1 MKVLIIASMFPATV
15 TKVLFG
21 TDITDRAGWINST
34 VHYLENEKNIELT
47 YLVPKQA
54 NESLQTIRL
63 INTMTFCQFAYA
75 TVEDI
80 KPFFLNNHF
89 DVIHVF
95 GAEYT
100 YIKDIYSFLPLERTL
115 FYIQG
120 LIEPYYERYLADLDQ
135 FKEMDPI
142 TLAVIRYTA
151 KLFRKR
157 GEGESLV
164 YPNAKHVAGRTAWD
178 KAYVDKVN
186 KDYTYHYLSESLRD
200 SFYEGKTWDRTTCV
214 PHTIFMSQGNY
225 PIKGLHMALRIMKR
239 VKEDYPDIV
248 LNVGGPNLY
257 TETSLATK
265 LGISYVSFIKR
276 LIRTYKLEENV
287 HFLGMLDEKQVKD
300 QLLKANLFL
309 SPSSIEN
316 SPNSLQEAMLTG
328 TPCISSDVGGVR
340 SIVTDENQCLLYPFE
355 DTDAAAKKIMGIFE
369 DSDLQQRLSENG
381 RNRALVTTDRSVNG
395 KTLIEIYRSICQSLE
410 QASKMV

>member
-1 MKVLIIASMFPATV
+1 MKVLIIASMFPASV
-15 TKVLFG
+15 TKILFG
-21 TDITDRAGWINST
+21 TEITDRAGWINST
-34 VHYLENEKNIELT
+34 VHYLENEKDIELT
-47 YLVPKQA
+47 YLVPKPSD
-54 NESLQTIRL
+54 ESLQTIRQ
-63 INTMTFCQFAYA
+63 IGSVTYCQFAYSDP
-75 TVEDI
+75 EDI
-80 KPFFLNNHF
+80 KPFFLNNQF

-95 GAEYT
+95 GSEYA
-100 YIKDIYSFLPLERTL
+100 YIKDIYPFLPLDRTL

-120 LIEPYYERYLADLDQ
+120 LIEPYYEQYLAGLGH

-157 GEGESLV
+157 GEGELLV

-178 KAYVDKVN
+178 KAYVDKIN
-186 KDYTYHYLSESLRD
+186 KQYTYHYLSESLRD
-200 SFYEGKTWDRTTCV
+200 SFYEDEIWNKTDCL

-225 PIKGLHMALRIMKR
+225 PIKGLHMALCILKR
-239 VKEDYPDIV
+239 VREQYPDVI

-265 LGISYVSFIKR
+265 FGISYVSFIKR
-276 LIRTYKLEENV
+276 LIHRYKLEENV
-287 HFLGMLDEKQVKD
+287 HFLGMLDEKQVKE
-300 QLLKANLFL
+300 QLLQANVFL

-340 SIVTDENQCLLYPFE
+340 SIVTNTEQCILYSFE
-355 DTDAAAKKIMGIFE
+355 DTEQAAKDICRMFR
-369 DSDLQQRLSENG
+369 DSSLQESLSKKG
-381 RNRALVTTDRSVNG
+381 RARALITTNRKKNG
-395 KTLIEIYRSICQSLE
+395 EELMRIYEAIAIGTSD
-410 QASKMV
+410 K